1 MKRNTIG
8 TAAGLLLLLPALASA
23 SHSNDVNVDV
33 HVRLGNSGPHCATN
47 GATWI
52 DFRPDRGAFVA
63 LYAAYSDGSVSLV
76 FPREDWRNHWV
87 EPAPGAS
94 VAVFVPRGLRLES
107 VQAVASPRWF
117 DPHECWVAMAPRH
130 HGSTGWGQP
139 TIVTSCQ
146 APLFTW
152 NFALSWGTSHRT
164 DWVRTG
170 CRTPLR
176 VVSAGRDAA
185 HPRTD
190 RWDRGDRSN
199 SPSRVKV
206 KTVSGAKVSRS
217 GGKTGEPERH
227 SRR

>member
-1 MKRNTIG
+1 MKRNLIG
-8 TAAGLLLLLPALASA
+8 TAAGLLLLPALASA
-23 SHSNDVNVDV
+23 SPRADVNVDV
-33 HVRLGNSGPHCATN
+33 HVRIGNAGPHCATV
-47 GATWI
+47 APTWI

-87 EPAPGAS
+87 EPAPGNS
-94 VAVFVPRGLRLES
+94 VPVYVPRGLRLES
-107 VQAVASPRWF
+107 VQAVASPHWF
-117 DPHECWVAMAPRH
+117 DPHECWVAMAPLH
-130 HGSTGWGQP
+130 HGSTRYEP

-152 NFALSWGTSHRT
+152 SFAISWGGSHRA
-164 DWVRTG
+164 DLVRTG

-176 VVSAGRDAA
+176 VVSSGRDAA

-190 RWDRGDRSN
+190 RWNQVERSN

-206 KTVSGAKVSRS
+206 KTVSRTKVSGS
-217 GGKTGEPERH
+217 GRKTGEPERY

>member
-1 MKRNTIG
+1 MKRNMIG
-8 TAAGLLLLLPALASA
+8 TAAGMLLLLPALASA
-23 SHSNDVNVDV
+23 SPGTNVYVDVN
-33 HVRLGNSGPHCATN
+33 VRLGNSGPHCATDA
-47 GATWI
+47 ATWI

-63 LYAAYSDGSVSLV
+63 LYAAYSDGSVALV

-87 EPAPGAS
+87 EPVPGCS
-94 VAVFVPRGLRLES
+94 VPVFVPRGLRLES

-117 DPHECWVAMAPRH
+117 DPHECWVAMAPQH
-130 HGSTGWGQP
+130 HGAPFGER

-152 NFALSWGTSHRT
+152 NFAVSWGTSHRT

-190 RWDRGDRSN
+190 RWNQGERSN
-199 SPSRVKV
+199 QPSRVKV
-206 KTVSGAKVSRS
+206 KTVSQTKVSGS
-217 GGKTGEPERH
+217 GRKTGEPERH

>member
-1 MKRNTIG
+1 MKRNIIG
-8 TAAGLLLLLPALASA
+8 TAAGLLLLVPALASA
-23 SHSNDVNVDV
+23 SHDANVYVDVNV
-33 HVRLGNSGPHCATN
+33 RLGGSGTHCATD

-63 LYAAYSDGSVSLV
+63 LYAAYSDGSVALV
-76 FPREDWRNHWV
+76 FPREVWRNHWV
-87 EPAPGAS
+87 EPAPGTS
-94 VAVFVPRGLRLES
+94 VAVYVPRGLRLES

-117 DPHECWVAMAPRH
+117 DPHECWVTMAPRH
-130 HGSTGWGQP
+130 HGTTYCEP
-139 TIVTSCQ
+139 TIVTSCR

-152 NFALSWGTSHRT
+152 NFAVSWGSSHRT

-190 RWDRGDRSN
+190 RWDQGDRS
-199 SPSRVKV
+199 STPSRVKG
-206 KTVSGAKVSRS
+206 KTVSGTKVSSS
-217 GGKTGEPERH
+217 GRKTGEPERH